1 MELNL
6 KSKMNLLRQILFRLQ
21 PFFRRRKIEAELS
34 EEMRVHLEMATEA
47 NIAAGMAPEEARCA
61 AWREFGGVDQAKESW
76 RDERGIPWIENFL
89 RDLRFSVRSLRRDKG
104 FTSIALLILALCVAA
119 NVVIFSLVHGVLL
132 QRLPFREPDRL
143 VAVFNSYPKAG
154 IPNAGVSVPHYLERK
169 SGIAAFADAGLI
181 RYEAATI
188 NGASAPER
196 VDAAIATPS
205 FFHVLGVDAA
215 LGRTFTEDE
224 SVAGRNQVV
233 LLSDGF
239 WRQQFNAEASAIGR
253 TLRLANRP
261 FTIIGVMPPDFRYLS
276 YDTKFWT
283 PAIFSEDARRNRH
296 GGGLEM
302 VARLRPGATL
312 VEAQAQIDALNEQTL
327 KTDSF
332 GKQVLSVGFH
342 STVRDLHAD
351 HVAELR
357 PVLLL
362 LQAGVLCLLLIG
374 SVNLANLLMVRA
386 TGRARE
392 YSLRQALGAGRWR
405 LVRALLCESLLLSV
419 TGGLLGIGLGAAALR
434 TIAALA
440 GSLLPRE
447 VAPTLGVTVG
457 FFALGMSLLLGLLL
471 ALPVIWLTMRGS
483 LAVTLTVE
491 SRGGTTAR
499 PVHRL
504 RHALIIA
511 QIALAFALLS
521 GTGLLGLSFTRV
533 LAVKPGFLPANLL
546 TGAVAL
552 PWDEYKEPKQR
563 IDFISRLLTAVRTQP
578 GVSAAAISQGVP
590 FSNRVYAIAWE
601 IAGVTGAADEFIQEG
616 MATYW
621 ISGDYFAALSVPLL
635 EGRVLADDDAQPGRK
650 VCVVDEEFAHRH
662 WPLGGA
668 IGHRIVLPV
677 DPNQAERE
685 YFTIVGVVGSVKK
698 DDLADQGMR
707 GALYLPIKDPLEIM
721 VALRTQQAP
730 EAAGSGLRAALQ
742 QIDPRLPVTD
752 IMTMETRINDSVS
765 GRRTPLLLAA
775 IFAGVALVLAAVGIY
790 GVLAYSVAQRR
801 REIGVRMALGAQ
813 PEQILRQF
821 LGLGVRL
828 LAIGL
833 PLGLIGAWL
842 VGRAMA
848 GLLFGIG
855 PANALVHAG
864 TATILAAV
872 AVLACLLPAQRAARV
887 SPAEALRSD

>member
-1 MELNL
+1 
-6 KSKMNLLRQILFRLQ
+6 
-21 PFFRRRKIEAELS
+21 
-34 EEMRVHLEMATEA
+34 MRAHLEMATEA
-47 NIAAGMAPEEARCA
+47 NLAAGMSPEKARCA
-61 AWREFGGVDQAKESW
+61 ARREFGGVDQIKESY
-76 RDERGIPWIENFL
+76 RDERGLRWLEDIL
-89 RDLRFSVRSLRRDKG
+89 RDLRFSARSLFRDMG
-104 FTSIALLILALCVAA
+104 FTTTALLILALCLAA
-119 NVVIFSLVHGVLL
+119 NVVIFSLVHSVLL
-132 QRLPFREPDRL
+132 QPLPFREPDRL
-143 VAVFNSYPKAG
+143 VTVFNSYPKAG

-169 SGIAAFADAGLI
+169 SGIAAFADAGGI
-181 RYEAATI
+181 RYEAVTV
-188 NGASAPER
+188 NTGGAPER
-196 VDAAIATPS
+196 VHAAVATPS

-224 SVAGRNQVV
+224 GVGGRNAVV

-239 WRQQFNAEASAIGR
+239 WRQHFNADPSVIGH
-253 TLRLANRP
+253 TLRLANTP
-261 FTIIGVMPPDFRYLS
+261 YTIIGVMPPDFRFLS

-283 PAIFSEDARRNRH
+283 PATFSDDDRRNRH

-374 SVNLANLLMVRA
+374 TVNLANLFLVRA

-405 LVRALLCESLLLSV
+405 LVRALLCESWLLSV
-419 TGGLLGIGLGAAALR
+419 TGALLGIGLGAAALQ
-434 TIAALA
+434 TIATLA
-440 GSLLPRE
+440 DSLLPRE
-447 VAPTLGVTVG
+447 VSPRLNATVG
-457 FFALGMSLLLGLLL
+457 IAALSFSVLMGLLL
-471 ALPVIWLTMRGS
+471 TLPVIWLTMRGS
-483 LAVTLTVE
+483 LAVALTTE
-491 SRGGTTAR
+491 SRSGTTTR

-504 RHALIIA
+504 RHTLIVA
-511 QIALAFALLS
+511 QIALAFVLLS
-521 GTGLLGLSFTRV
+521 GAGLLGLSFTRV
-533 LAVKPGFLPANLL
+533 LAVQPGFRPENLL
-546 TGAVAL
+546 TGAVTL
-552 PWDEYKEPKQR
+552 PLDQYKESTQR
-563 IDFISRLLTAVRTQP
+563 AAFVARLLTSLRSLPDVN
-578 GVSAAAISQGVP
+578 SAAISQGVP

-601 IAGVTGAADEFIQEG
+601 IAGATAAADEFIQEG

-621 ISGDYFAALSVPLL
+621 ISGDYFATLGVPLR
-635 EGRVLADDDAQPGRK
+635 EGRVLDDDDVQLGRK

-662 WPLGGA
+662 WPQGGA
-668 IGHRIVLPV
+668 LGHRIVLPP
-677 DPNQAERE
+677 DPGHPEVERE
-685 YFTIVGVVGSVKK
+685 YFTIISVVGSVKK

-707 GALYLPIKDPLEIM
+707 GALYLPIKDPSDLM
-721 VALRTQQAP
+721 VAMRTRQAP
-730 EAAGSGLRAALQ
+730 EAAGSGLRALIR
-742 QIDPRLPVTD
+742 QIDPGLPVTD
-752 IMTMETRINDSVS
+752 VKTMETRINDSVS

-775 IFAGVALVLAAVGIY
+775 IFAGVALVLAAVGLY

-801 REIGVRMALGAQ
+801 REIGVRMALGAG

-821 LGLGVRL
+821 LGLGLRL
-828 LAIGL
+828 LALAL

-842 VGRAMA
+842 VGRAVA

-855 PANALVHAG
+855 PANPIVLCG
-864 TATILAAV
+864 TAVILAAV
-872 AVLACLLPAQRAARV
+872 AILACLLPAQRAAHV